1 MKYWSVEG
9 NRKDRDGR
17 GCRET
22 GFSEEVRLARKVFPQ
37 GTLGKSL
44 YFSVSGGSR
53 PQCLPLINTYP
64 WDLEDPKQ
72 GKPEDTEEVQDFAK
86 EKKVSVSM
94 PQILSS

>member
-1 MKYWSVEG
+1 MEYWSVGG
-9 NRKDRDGR
+9 NGKERDGR

-44 YFSVSGGSR
+44 YFSVFGGSR

-72 GKPEDTEEVQDFAK
+72 GKPEDTEEVQDFQRRRRYQCLCPK
-86 EKKVSVSM
+86 F
-94 PQILSS
+94 